1 MKNLV
6 IVISS
11 NNKNKLREYKE
22 IFEPYKNV
30 IIKSLSEMNID
41 VDPIEN
47 GNTFQENSLIKAN
60 AVTNLTDEYV
70 IADDSGLEILALDNF
85 PGIHSSRFMKG
96 HTYQEKCQAIFDML
110 KDKKRDAQFHCVITL
125 AKHKEKPI
133 FFEGIVPGHISD
145 IFTGTSGFGYDPIFI
160 PDAFT
165 KTYAEL
171 GEEEKNKISH
181 RAKASEKLI
190 DYLKTNKLI

>member
-1 MKNLV
+1 MKTLV

-30 IIKSLSEMNID
+30 IIKSLSDVNID

-110 KDKKRDAQFHCVITL
+110 KDMSPRTKLYAGLFVTFMNGSSEDLIRQIHEARKLNLGGIILFDYAHLQEKYIKTL
-125 AKHKEKPI
+125 TASVFSNNSCTTVK
-133 FFEGIVPGHISD
+133 VNSNC
-145 IFTGTSGFGYDPIFI
+145 
-160 PDAFT
+160 
-165 KTYAEL
+165 KTRR
-171 GEEEKNKISH
+171 NN
-181 RAKASEKLI
+181 R
-190 DYLKTNKLI
+190 